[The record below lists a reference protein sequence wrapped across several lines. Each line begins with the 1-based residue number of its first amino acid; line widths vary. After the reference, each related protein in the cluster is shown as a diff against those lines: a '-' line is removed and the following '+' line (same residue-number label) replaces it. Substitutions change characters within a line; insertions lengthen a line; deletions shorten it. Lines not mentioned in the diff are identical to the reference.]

1 LFTIGVA
8 QLETLS
14 CALSPELLQLNDWN
28 HPHYKERWDKFW
40 ILLLVLGGVYREV
53 TSVEASTIGVFRAH

>member
-28 HPHYKERWDKFW
+28 HPHYK
-40 ILLLVLGGVYREV
+40 
-53 TSVEASTIGVFRAH
+53 